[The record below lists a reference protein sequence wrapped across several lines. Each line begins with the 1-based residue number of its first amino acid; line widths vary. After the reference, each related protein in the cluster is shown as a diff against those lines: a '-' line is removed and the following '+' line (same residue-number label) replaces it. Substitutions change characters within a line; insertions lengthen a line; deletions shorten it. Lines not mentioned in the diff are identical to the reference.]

1 MLEVVILFNDLSN
14 KVCIP
19 NKTEDSSLH
28 AFNMTTGINES
39 KILTKDI
46 SYQCKGKF
54 DGRKCNSDKKWD
66 NNKRWCECKKHCICE
81 KITFGIL
88 IVVKMKNIYQVLLMV
103 IQWLSFILIS

>member
-1 MLEVVILFNDLSN
+1 MDTVKNCTTIHLELNWTNVVEVVILFNDLSN

-66 NNKRWCECKKHCICE
+66 NNKR
-81 KITFGIL
+81 
-88 IVVKMKNIYQVLLMV
+88 
-103 IQWLSFILIS
+103 

>member
-1 MLEVVILFNDLSN
+1 MDTVKNCTTIHLELNWTNVLEVVILFNDLSN

-66 NNKRWCECKKHCICE
+66 NNKR
-81 KITFGIL
+81 
-88 IVVKMKNIYQVLLMV
+88 
-103 IQWLSFILIS
+103 